1 MQGLVHRLVG
11 WLSGW
16 LARWLGGWLGVI
28 LLGVLVVTLLVVGS
42 AARAIRA
49 DHQLQQAADAAALA
63 GALAIDL
70 DAYSVH
76 GVLGPS
82 PLDADAARI
91 RAMAAIADMPGVAA
105 AVVEQVRVV
114 GPDVLVHLRM
124 PLFPDPPG
132 ALLGLWAHARSHAS
146 LVYEDAP

>member
-1 MQGLVHRLVG
+1 MVG
-11 WLSGW
+11 WLASW
-16 LARWLGGWLGVI
+16 PARWLGGWLGV
-28 LLGVLVVTLLVVGS
+28 LVLGALVVTLLGVGS

-49 DHQLQQAADAAALA
+49 DHQLQQAADTAALA

-70 DAYSVH
+70 DEYSVH

-82 PLDADAARI
+82 PLDADAARM
-91 RAMAAIADMPGVAA
+91 RATAAMTGMPGVAA